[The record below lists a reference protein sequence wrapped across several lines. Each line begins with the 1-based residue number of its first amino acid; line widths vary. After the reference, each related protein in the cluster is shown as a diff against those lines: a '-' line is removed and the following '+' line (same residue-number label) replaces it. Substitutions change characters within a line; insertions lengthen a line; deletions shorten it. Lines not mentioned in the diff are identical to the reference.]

1 MCNLFTVD
9 LKCWIIVNA
18 FIDVQAVMAD
28 GDNSDAYVRLGM
40 NQPTNYGYIFGYEH
54 RRTSVESL
62 ASEHDSSVM
71 DEEYRFTEV
80 SHCAQVLTGLNH
92 LRNLQQFCDIILV
105 AGGQDFQCHKIVLSS
120 FSPYFHAMFTGNLA
134 ESTQAR
140 VSINDIEGPIMEL
153 LINYG
158 YTSEIIINRH
168 NVQAL
173 LSASN
178 LLEIIPVKE
187 ACCQYLEQNMDESNS
202 IGIHCFAEAHACMEL
217 QEKSKSHILQ
227 NFASVSLQDEFLQL
241 PSDKLIEFIKD
252 DDLNVTSEEE
262 VFLFVGRWLSFNI
275 EGRKLEFERVLEHVR
290 LPLISPYYLYDVV
303 EKNEVVSKSEKCRFL
318 VDEAKT
324 YQLLKDRHAELQS
337 PRTRLRNSIGFMEVI
352 ISVGGEDDKVVLRS
366 VEMFDPES
374 CHWKPLAC
382 LPFAISK
389 HGMVASGDY
398 IYLAGGEFP
407 DGSASRSMWRFD
419 QNLDSWIELVPMNMA
434 RSELGMAML
443 DGHVYT
449 VGGWDGSSR
458 LDSVERYN
466 PFSNTWTF
474 IPPMKIALTSPAVV
488 ALKGLLYVTG
498 GAVLEDGDGI
508 DLVQCYNPRTDMWID
523 RPNMQIPRSGSA
535 SCVLNGLIYVIGGWH
550 ASTENT
556 NKVECYD
563 PEKIEWIQK
572 APMLERRYR
581 PGVAVIGNK
590 IYVCGGEEGWDRY
603 HNTIECYDSLTD
615 TWEIVGEMLTS
626 RSWLSCV
633 SMQIRKDMQNSE
645 CNHKCTCSV

>member
-1 MCNLFTVD
+1 MSSGDHVGPCLEHARPPMNFDAGYLAGF
-9 LKCWIIVNA
+9 CARRNS
-18 FIDVQAVMAD
+18 AD
-28 GDNSDAYVRLGM
+28 S
-40 NQPTNYGYIFGYEH
+40 
-54 RRTSVESL
+54 TSSL
-62 ASEHDSSVM
+62 PGSSAI
-71 DEEYRFTEV
+71 DEEYKFTEI
-80 SHCAQVLTGLNH
+80 SHAAQVLTGLNH
-92 LRNLQQFCDIILV
+92 LRISQQFCDMTLA
-105 AGGQDFQCHKIVLSS
+105 AGGQEFRCHKIVLAS

-134 ESTQAR
+134 ESTQDT
-140 VSINDIEGPIMEL
+140 VTINDVEASVMEL
-153 LINYG
+153 LINYA
-158 YTSEIIINRH
+158 YTSEILINRQ

-178 LLEIIPVKE
+178 LLEILPVKE
-187 ACCQYLEQNMDESNS
+187 ACGQYLEQNMDETNS
-202 IGIHCFAEAHACMEL
+202 IGIHCFAEAHACIEL
-217 QEKSKSHILQ
+217 QQKSKKFILKH
-227 NFASVSLQDEFLQL
+227 FTSVCLQEEYLQL
-241 PSDKLIEFIKD
+241 TKDKLIEFLQD
-252 DDLNVTSEEE
+252 EELNIDSEEQ
-262 VFLFVGRWLSFNI
+262 VFQSAVRWLDFNT
-275 EGRKLEFERVLEHVR
+275 EGRTDDFEKVLEHVR

-303 EKNEVVSKSEKCRFL
+303 EKQEVISRSDKCKVL

-324 YQLLKDRHAELQS
+324 YQLLRDRHSELQS
-337 PRTRLRNSIGFMEVI
+337 TRTQLRKSLGYMEVI
-352 ISVGGEDDKVVLRS
+352 ICVGGEDDKVVLRS
-366 VEMFDPES
+366 VEMFDPDS
-374 CHWKPLAC
+374 CRWKPLAC

-389 HGMVASGDY
+389 HGMVSSGDY

-419 QNLDSWIELVPMNMA
+419 QNLDTWMEMVPMNMA

-443 DGHVYT
+443 DGHVYAI
-449 VGGWDGSSR
+449 GGWDGSSR

-466 PFSNTWTF
+466 PVLNTWSF

-508 DLVQCYNPRTDMWID
+508 DLVQCYSPRTDMWID

-535 SCVLNGLIYVIGGWH
+535 SCVLDGLIYVIGGWH

-563 PEKIEWIQK
+563 PERNEWLQK

-581 PGVAVIGNK
+581 PGVAVIGTK

-603 HNTIECYDSLTD
+603 HDTIECYNSMTD

-633 SMQIRKDMQNSE
+633 SMRIRKDMHNAE
-645 CNHKCTCSV
+645 CHNKCTCSV